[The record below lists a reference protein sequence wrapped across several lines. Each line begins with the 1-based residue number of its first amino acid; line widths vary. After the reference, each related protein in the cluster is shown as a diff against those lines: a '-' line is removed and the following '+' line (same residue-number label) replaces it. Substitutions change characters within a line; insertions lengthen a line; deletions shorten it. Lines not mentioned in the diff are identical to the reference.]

1 MGMIEMVNG
10 IVSLDRLEV
19 TDIIN
24 INILQNFLDNFA
36 LGMNCAAVAVDREGR
51 EITSPSHYRDFCSNY
66 VHMSSVGDAR
76 CAKCHNEM
84 GMKAVKLGKPY
95 VGSCH
100 ANLIDFAC
108 PIVVKGRHIGTVL
121 GGQILDNPPKE
132 EVVKK
137 TARELNLSEQELW
150 SASHR
155 IDVIPMKNI
164 QAAAEVLYI
173 VVNALADNG
182 YNRLEIEVLTK
193 ELAVN
198 FMEISKTIETL
209 THSAHE
215 MSANQNELSQKIT
228 EVSEVTREVSD
239 VLKSIAKIISQTK
252 LLGLNAS
259 IEAARL
265 GNDGKTFAV
274 VAKEIHTLSESSNET
289 VVKIDVLNG
298 LIREKINHTIQD
310 ADMSLENSERQSTDM
325 TNLEK
330 MVQRSVVIAKNLE
343 GLFR

>member
-1 MGMIEMVNG
+1 MVEIINGM
-10 IVSLDRLEV
+10 VSLDKLEV

-24 INILQNFLDNFA
+24 VNILQNFLDNFA
-36 LGMNCAAVAVDREGR
+36 LGMNCAAVAVDRDGK

-84 GMKAVKLGKPY
+84 GMKAVKMGRPY
-95 VGSCH
+95 VGTCH
-100 ANLIDFAC
+100 ANLLDFAC
-108 PIVVKGRHIGTVL
+108 PIVVRGRHLGTVL

-132 EVVKK
+132 EVMKK
-137 TARELNLSEQELW
+137 TARELNLNEEELW

-155 IDVIPMKNI
+155 IDVVPMRNI

-182 YNRLEIEVLTK
+182 YNRLEIETLTR

-198 FMEISKTIETL
+198 FMEISRTIETL
-209 THSAHE
+209 TQSAKE
-215 MSANQNELSQKIT
+215 ISLSQNELSAKIT

-274 VAKEIHTLSESSNET
+274 VAKEIHSLSESSNET
-289 VVKIDVLNG
+289 IVKIDVLNG
-298 LIREKINHTIQD
+298 LIREKIDHTIQD
-310 ADMSLENSERQSTDM
+310 ADLSLQSSERQSAAM
-325 TNLEK
+325 VSLEK
-330 MVQRSVVIAKNLE
+330 MVQSSVVIAKNLE
-343 GLFR
+343 GLFK

>member
-1 MGMIEMVNG
+1 MVEIINGM
-10 IVSLDRLEV
+10 VSLDKLEV

-36 LGMNCAAVAVDREGR
+36 LGMNCAAVAVDRDGK

-84 GMKAVKLGKPY
+84 GMKAVKMGRPY
-95 VGSCH
+95 VGTCH
-100 ANLIDFAC
+100 ANLLDFAC
-108 PIVVKGRHIGTVL
+108 PIVVKGRHLGTVL

-132 EVVKK
+132 EVMKK
-137 TARELNLSEQELW
+137 TARELNLNEEELW

-155 IDVIPMKNI
+155 IDVVPMRNI

-182 YNRLEIEVLTK
+182 YNRLEIETLTR
-193 ELAVN
+193 ELATN
-198 FMEISKTIETL
+198 FMEISRTIETL
-209 THSAHE
+209 TQSAQE
-215 MSANQNELSQKIT
+215 ISVSQNELSAKIA

-274 VAKEIHTLSESSNET
+274 VAKEIHSLSESSNET

-298 LIREKINHTIQD
+298 LIREKIDHTIQD
-310 ADMSLENSERQSTDM
+310 ADLSLQSSERQSAAM
-325 TNLEK
+325 VSLEK
-330 MVQRSVVIAKNLE
+330 MVQSSVVIAKNLE
-343 GLFR
+343 GLFK